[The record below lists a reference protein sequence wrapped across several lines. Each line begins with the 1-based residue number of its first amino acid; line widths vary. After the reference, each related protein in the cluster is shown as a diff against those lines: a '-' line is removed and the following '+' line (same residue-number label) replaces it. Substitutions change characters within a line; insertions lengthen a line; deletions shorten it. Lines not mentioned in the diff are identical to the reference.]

1 MSGPRKSVNLGFV
14 HLAEDSRPKK
24 GKPYDVISVA
34 SEQLEAIPVPTNCDY
49 RRLNLTLNRLYIDDL
64 PDFTRKNEG
73 LLKIMVN
80 TRNPQDLQSSPKDA
94 SFATEFEVKDKNYSP
109 TFLYRGIYR
118 NILFREWINLK
129 FDLFEI
135 DEDASVY
142 FDKIKG
148 VIEGV
153 PEIKDIDALKGI
165 PYLNVATKLFE
176 GVIKTFGKNPDD
188 HIWGETP
195 ILELFPGPG
204 GAFLRKG
211 IYILFQ
217 EKNSDNKEI
226 PLDQLKYKDGKIILQ
241 GDKLDMSNHL
251 IFGIDIREFIRK

>member
-1 MSGPRKSVNLGFV
+1 MSAPRKSVNLGFV
-14 HLAEDSRPKK
+14 NLGEDSRPKR
-24 GKPYDVISVA
+24 GKTYEIISVA
-34 SEQLEAIPVPTNCDY
+34 SDQLEAIPFPEQSEF
-49 RRLNLTLNRLYIDDL
+49 RRLNLTLNRLYIEDL

-80 TRNPQDLQSSPKDA
+80 TRNPQDLNSSPKDA
-94 SFATEFEVKDKNYSP
+94 SFAIEFDVRDKDYSP

-118 NILFREWINLK
+118 NVLFREWINLK

-135 DEDASVY
+135 DQDASEY
-142 FDKIKG
+142 FNKIKG
-148 VIEGV
+148 VIDDV

-165 PYLNVATKLFE
+165 PYLNVATQLFE

-188 HIWGETP
+188 HVWGETP
-195 ILELFPGPG
+195 ILELYPGPG

-217 EKNSDNKEI
+217 EKNKSRKEVI
-226 PLDQLKYKDGKIILQ
+226 LDKLKYKDGKVILQ
-241 GDKLDMSNHL
+241 DDKVDMSNHL
-251 IFGIDIREFIRK
+251 IFAIDIREYLGK